1 MVMSNWREK
10 ENKFFSISTPG
21 LDQAVKRAMN
31 ALIGMEQVH
40 KSHALRRALEKSVNV
55 AKQDARNVAQK
66 TYTATPKKLFENMD
80 IGYHSDDDGQ
90 EGVLEFTGSWG
101 LHLYHFEPLPAIPG
115 RRPRGGVTTKVHQ
128 KGRRYAKELDGFDA
142 PFIMRR
148 KQGDYGLFAHVTGT
162 GWGSVRGAA
171 RQETKNLWKNS
182 VTMLWGPSPIQ
193 ALMPEKTQQR
203 IIDHASGVF
212 TKNMRREVE
221 ALLASLA
228 KG

>member
-1 MVMSNWREK
+1 MVMSNWQHMEDEFLRVT
-10 ENKFFSISTPG
+10 TPQ
-21 LDQAVKRAMN
+21 LDKTVKRAMN

-40 KSHALRRALEKSVNV
+40 KSHALRRALEKSVQT
-55 AKQDARNVAQK
+55 AQRDARRTAAT
-66 TYTATPKKLFENMD
+66 TYTARPRKLFENMD

-128 KGRRYAKELDGFDA
+128 GGKRYARHESGFDA
-142 PFIMRR
+142 PFVMRR
-148 KQGDYGLFAHVTGT
+148 KQGDYGLFMHVSCT
-162 GWGSVRGAA
+162 GWGSK
-171 RQETKNLWKNS
+171 KNKGVLDQWKNS
-182 VTMLWGPSPIQ
+182 VEMLWGPSPIQ
-193 ALMPEKTQQR
+193 ALMPEETQQR

-212 TKNMRREVE
+212 TKNLRREVE

>member
-1 MVMSNWREK
+1 M
-10 ENKFFSISTPG
+10 
-21 LDQAVKRAMN
+21 
-31 ALIGMEQVH
+31 
-40 KSHALRRALEKSVNV
+40 
-55 AKQDARNVAQK
+55 
-66 TYTATPKKLFENMD
+66 
-80 IGYHSDDDGQ
+80 
-90 EGVLEFTGSWG
+90 
-101 LHLYHFEPLPAIPG
+101 
-115 RRPRGGVTTKVHQ
+115 TTKVHQ

-203 IIDHASGVF
+203 IIDHAAGVF
-212 TKNMRREVE
+212 TQNLRREVE
-221 ALLASLA
+221 ALLASLT

>member
-1 MVMSNWREK
+1 MVMSNWLEK
-10 ENKFFSISTPG
+10 ENKLISISTPG

-40 KSHALRRALEKSVNV
+40 KSHALRRALEKSVQT
-55 AKQDARNVAQK
+55 AQRDARRTAAT
-66 TYTATPKKLFENMD
+66 TYTARPRKLFENMD
-80 IGYHSDDDGQ
+80 ISYHSDDDGQ
-90 EGVLEFTGSWG
+90 EGVLEFIGSWG

-142 PFIMRR
+142 PFVMRR

-162 GWGSVRGAA
+162 GWGSVRGSA

-193 ALMPEKTQQR
+193 ALMPEETQQR

-212 TKNMRREVE
+212 TKNLRREVE

-228 KG
+228 RG

>member
-1 MVMSNWREK
+1 MVMSNWQHMEDEFLRVT
-10 ENKFFSISTPG
+10 TPQ
-21 LDQAVKRAMN
+21 LDKTVKRAMN

-40 KSHALRRALEKSVNV
+40 KSHALRRALEKSVQT
-55 AKQDARNVAQK
+55 AQRDARRTAAT
-66 TYTATPKKLFENMD
+66 TYTARPRKLFENMD

-128 KGRRYAKELDGFDA
+128 GGKRYARRESGFDA
-142 PFIMRR
+142 PFVMRR
-148 KQGDYGLFAHVTGT
+148 TQRDYGLLMHVSGT
-162 GWGSVRGAA
+162 GRGSKKNQGALD
-171 RQETKNLWKNS
+171 QWKNS
-182 VTMLWGPSPIQ
+182 VEMLWGPSPIQ
-193 ALMPEKTQQR
+193 ALMPEETQQR

-212 TKNMRREVE
+212 TKNLRREVE
-221 ALLASLA
+221 ALLASLT

>member
-1 MVMSNWREK
+1 MVMSNWIEK

-40 KSHALRRALEKSVNV
+40 KSHVLRRALEKSVNV

-90 EGVLEFTGSWG
+90 EGVLEFIGSWG

-128 KGRRYAKELDGFDA
+128 GGKRYARRESGFDA
-142 PFIMRR
+142 PFVMRR
-148 KQGDYGLFAHVTGT
+148 KQGDYGLFMHVSGT
-162 GWGSVRGAA
+162 GWGSK
-171 RQETKNLWKNS
+171 KNKGVLDQWKNS
-182 VTMLWGPSPIQ
+182 VEMLWGPSPIQ
-193 ALMPEKTQQR
+193 ALMPEETQQR

-212 TKNMRREVE
+212 TKNLRREVE

-228 KG
+228 RG

>member
-1 MVMSNWREK
+1 MVMSNWQHMEDEFLRVT
-10 ENKFFSISTPG
+10 TPQ
-21 LDQAVKRAMN
+21 LDKTVKRAMN

-40 KSHALRRALEKSVNV
+40 KSHALRRALEKSVQT
-55 AKQDARNVAQK
+55 AQRDARRTAAT
-66 TYTATPKKLFENMD
+66 TYTARPRKLFENMD

-128 KGRRYAKELDGFDA
+128 GGKRYARRESGFDA
-142 PFIMRR
+142 PFVMRR
-148 KQGDYGLFAHVTGT
+148 KHGDYGLFMHGSGT
-162 GWGSVRGAA
+162 GWGSK
-171 RQETKNLWKNS
+171 KNKGVLDQWKNS
-182 VTMLWGPSPIQ
+182 VEMLWGPSPIQ
-193 ALMPEKTQQR
+193 ALMPEETQQR

-212 TKNMRREVE
+212 TKNLRREVE
-221 ALLASLA
+221 ALLASLT

>member
-1 MVMSNWREK
+1 MVMSNWQHMEDEFLRVT
-10 ENKFFSISTPG
+10 TPQ
-21 LDQAVKRAMN
+21 LDKTVKRAMN

-40 KSHALRRALEKSVNV
+40 KSHALRRALEKSV
-55 AKQDARNVAQK
+55 QTTQRDARRTAAT
-66 TYTATPKKLFENMD
+66 TYTARPRKLFENMD

-203 IIDHASGVF
+203 IIDHAAGVF
-212 TKNMRREVE
+212 TQNLRREVE
-221 ALLASLA
+221 ALLASLT

>member
-1 MVMSNWREK
+1 MVMSNWQHMEDEFLRVT
-10 ENKFFSISTPG
+10 TPQ
-21 LDQAVKRAMN
+21 LDKTVKRAMN

-40 KSHALRRALEKSVNV
+40 KSHALRRALEKSVQT
-55 AKQDARNVAQK
+55 AQRDARRTAAT
-66 TYTATPKKLFENMD
+66 TYTARPRKLFENMD

-115 RRPRGGVTTKVHQ
+115 RRPR
-128 KGRRYAKELDGFDA
+128 RESGFDA
-142 PFIMRR
+142 PFVMRR
-148 KQGDYGLFAHVTGT
+148 KQGDYGLFMHVSGT
-162 GWGSVRGAA
+162 GWGSK
-171 RQETKNLWKNS
+171 KNKGVLDQWKNS
-182 VTMLWGPSPIQ
+182 VEMLWGPSPIQ

-212 TKNMRREVE
+212 TKNLRREVE
-221 ALLASLA
+221 ALLASLT

>member
-1 MVMSNWREK
+1 MVMSNWQHMEDEFLRVT
-10 ENKFFSISTPG
+10 TPQ
-21 LDQAVKRAMN
+21 LDKTVKRAMN

-40 KSHALRRALEKSVNV
+40 RSHALRRALEKSVQT
-55 AKQDARNVAQK
+55 AQRDARRTAAT
-66 TYTATPKKLFENMD
+66 TYTARPRKLFKNMD

-128 KGRRYAKELDGFDA
+128 SGRRYAKRLDGFDA

-171 RQETKNLWKNS
+171 RDEPKNLWKNS
-182 VTMLWGPSPIQ
+182 VEMLWGPSPIQ
-193 ALMPEKTQQR
+193 ALMPEETQQR

-212 TKNMRREVE
+212 TKNLRREVE

>member
-1 MVMSNWREK
+1 MVMSNWQHMEDEFLRVT
-10 ENKFFSISTPG
+10 TPQ
-21 LDQAVKRAMN
+21 LDKTVKRAMN

-40 KSHALRRALEKSVNV
+40 KSHALRRALEKSVQT
-55 AKQDARNVAQK
+55 AQRDARRTAAT
-66 TYTATPKKLFENMD
+66 TYTARPRKLFENMD

-128 KGRRYAKELDGFDA
+128 GGKRYARRESGFDA
-142 PFIMRR
+142 PFVMRR
-148 KQGDYGLFAHVTGT
+148 KQGDYGLFMHVSGT
-162 GWGSVRGAA
+162 GWGSK
-171 RQETKNLWKNS
+171 KNKCVLDQWKNS
-182 VTMLWGPSPIQ
+182 VEMLWGPSPIQ
-193 ALMPEKTQQR
+193 ALMPEETQQR

-212 TKNMRREVE
+212 TKNLRREVE
-221 ALLASLA
+221 ALLASLT

>member
-1 MVMSNWREK
+1 MVMSNWQHMEDEFLRVT
-10 ENKFFSISTPG
+10 TPQ
-21 LDQAVKRAMN
+21 LDKTVKRAMN

-40 KSHALRRALEKSVNV
+40 KSHALRRALEKSVQT
-55 AKQDARNVAQK
+55 AQRDARRTAAT
-66 TYTATPKKLFENMD
+66 TYTARPRKRFENMD

-128 KGRRYAKELDGFDA
+128 SGRRYAKRLDGFDA

-171 RQETKNLWKNS
+171 RDEPKNLWKNS

-212 TKNMRREVE
+212 TKNLRREVE
-221 ALLASLA
+221 ALMASLT

>member
-1 MVMSNWREK
+1 MVMSNWQHMEDEFLRVT
-10 ENKFFSISTPG
+10 TPQ
-21 LDQAVKRAMN
+21 LDKTVKRAMN

-40 KSHALRRALEKSVNV
+40 KSHALRRALEKSVQT
-55 AKQDARNVAQK
+55 AQRDARRTAAT
-66 TYTATPKKLFENMD
+66 TYTARPRKLFENMD

-128 KGRRYAKELDGFDA
+128 GGKRYARRESGFDA
-142 PFIMRR
+142 PFVMRR
-148 KQGDYGLFAHVTGT
+148 KQGDYGLFMHVSGT
-162 GWGSVRGAA
+162 GWGSK
-171 RQETKNLWKNS
+171 KNNGVLDQWKNS
-182 VTMLWGPSPIQ
+182 VEMLWGPSPIQ
-193 ALMPEKTQQR
+193 ALMPEETQQR

-212 TKNMRREVE
+212 TKNLRREVE
-221 ALLASLA
+221 ALLASLT

>member
-1 MVMSNWREK
+1 MVMSNWQHMEDEFLRVT
-10 ENKFFSISTPG
+10 TPQ
-21 LDQAVKRAMN
+21 LDKTVKRAMN

-40 KSHALRRALEKSVNV
+40 KSHALRRALEKSVQT
-55 AKQDARNVAQK
+55 AQRDARRTAAT
-66 TYTATPKKLFENMD
+66 TYTARPRKLFENMD

-128 KGRRYAKELDGFDA
+128 GGKRYARRESGFDA
-142 PFIMRR
+142 PFVMRR
-148 KQGDYGLFAHVTGT
+148 RQGDYGLFAHVTGT
-162 GWGSVRGAA
+162 GWGSVRGSA
-171 RQETKNLWKNS
+171 REEPKNLWKNS

-203 IIDHASGVF
+203 IIDHAAGVF
-212 TKNMRREVE
+212 TQHLRREVE
-221 ALLASLA
+221 ALLASLTR
-228 KG
+228 G

>member
-1 MVMSNWREK
+1 MVMSNWLEK
-10 ENKFFSISTPG
+10 ENKLISISTPG

-40 KSHALRRALEKSVNV
+40 KSHALRRALEKSVQT
-55 AKQDARNVAQK
+55 AQRDARRTAAT
-66 TYTATPKKLFENMD
+66 TYTARPRKLFENMD
-80 IGYHSDDDGQ
+80 ISYPSDDDGQ
-90 EGVLEFTGSWG
+90 EGVLEFIGSWG

-142 PFIMRR
+142 PFVMRR

-162 GWGSVRGAA
+162 GWGSVRGSA

-193 ALMPEKTQQR
+193 ALMPEETQQR

-212 TKNMRREVE
+212 TKNLRREVE

-228 KG
+228 RG